1 MLLKIIYK
9 YKYNPLKIL
18 NIYNE
23 RRKRVHFE
31 SENSENDENM
41 DIEIEEPIDDQ
52 NKENNDSEEDIEEEE
67 LFLSNIHFKYNEEEF
82 T

>member
-1 MLLKIIYK
+1 MK
-9 YKYNPLKIL
+9 
-18 NIYNE
+18 E
-23 RRKRVHFE
+23 GRDHFE

-41 DIEIEEPIDDQ
+41 DVEIEQPVDDQ

-82 T
+82 TKEIIL